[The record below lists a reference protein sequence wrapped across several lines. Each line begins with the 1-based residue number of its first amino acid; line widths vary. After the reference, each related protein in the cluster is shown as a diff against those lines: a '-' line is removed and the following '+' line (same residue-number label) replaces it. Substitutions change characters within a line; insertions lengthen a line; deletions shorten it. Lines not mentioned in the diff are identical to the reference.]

1 MGFGALGLRFRVYR
15 VRVQISISS
24 WGLRLIASGSECKA
38 EGSGLR
44 KEVSSLELVT
54 GAAKLRVWAWRGLGF
69 RV

>member
-1 MGFGALGLRFRVYR
+1 M
-15 VRVQISISS
+15 
-24 WGLRLIASGSECKA
+24 IASGSECKA

-54 GAAKLRVWAWRGLGF
+54 GAAKLRAWAWRGLGF